1 MTSRITHGRVIVI
14 GDIVTDVV
22 TVLGA
27 PIVAG
32 SDTPARISVTGGGAG
47 ANTAAW
53 LADAGLPVTM
63 CGVVGADAVGP
74 IRIAELSA
82 VGVACAIRQ
91 SPEMPTGS
99 IVILSGPADRAM
111 ITDRGANAL
120 LTVADVD
127 AAFAESADAVHLHLS
142 GYSLIDAGSADAA
155 RYALEAA
162 HARGLTV
169 SVDAAS
175 AEPLRGVGGLAF
187 VSWVRRAD
195 VLFANADEA
204 RVLLG
209 EADSQRLLATDLAA
223 SLATRLEGRADVGGT
238 VVVKLGADGAVAA
251 TSRGAV
257 VEAPALP
264 VEAVDATGAGDA
276 FAAGFLSV
284 WLGGDGLDEAL
295 ATGAEFGARAVTTMG
310 ARPPVARSHGSD

>member
-1 MTSRITHGRVIVI
+1 MTAPITRGRIIVI

-32 SDTPARISVTGGGAG
+32 SDTPAHIWVTGGGAG

-53 LADAGLPVTM
+53 LADAGQSVTL
-63 CGVVGADAVGP
+63 CGVVGADPVGAM
-74 IRIAELSA
+74 RISELSA
-82 VGVACAIRQ
+82 AGVACAVRQ

-127 AAFAESADAVHLHLS
+127 AAFADSADAVHLHLS
-142 GYSLIDAGSADAA
+142 GYSLLDAGSADAA

-195 VLFANADEA
+195 VLFANVDEA

-209 EADSQRLLATDLAA
+209 DAGSQRLLATDLAA
-223 SLATRLEGRADVGGT
+223 ALATRLEGRADVGGT
-238 VVVKLGADGAVAA
+238 VVVKLGAAGAVAA

-257 VEAPALP
+257 VEASALP
-264 VEAVDATGAGDA
+264 VEAIDATGAGDA
-276 FAAGFLSV
+276 FAAGFLIA
-284 WLGGDGLDEAL
+284 WLGSDGLDAAL
-295 ATGAEFGARAVTTMG
+295 ATGAAFGARAVTTAG
-310 ARPPVARSHGSD
+310 ARPPAA

>member
-1 MTSRITHGRVIVI
+1 MTVPTMPGPTVPGRVIVI

-22 TVLGA
+22 AVLGA

-32 SDTPARISVTGGGAG
+32 SDTPAAISVTGGGAG

-53 LADAGLPVTM
+53 LADAGLSVTM
-63 CGVVGADAVGP
+63 CGVVGADIVGTA
-74 IRIAELSA
+74 RIQELSA
-82 VGVACAIRQ
+82 AGVACAIRQ
-91 SPEMPTGS
+91 SPELPTGS

-111 ITDRGANAL
+111 ITDRGANTL
-120 LTVADVD
+120 LTAADVD
-127 AAFAESADAVHLHLS
+127 AAFAGSAEAVHLHLS
-142 GYSLIDAGSADAA
+142 GYSLLDAGSADAA
-155 RYALEAA
+155 RHALEAA

-175 AEPLRGVGGLAF
+175 AVPLRGVGGLAF

-209 EADSQRLLATDLAA
+209 GDAERLSATDLSAA
-223 SLATRLEGRADVGGT
+223 LATRLEGRVDVGGT

-257 VEAPALP
+257 VLAPALM
-264 VEAVDATGAGDA
+264 VEAIDATGAGDA
-276 FAAGFLSV
+276 FAAGFLAV
-284 WLGGDGLDEAL
+284 WLRGGGLDEAL
-295 ATGAEFGARAVTTMG
+295 ASGAALGARAVTTVG
-310 ARPPVARSHGSD
+310 ARPP

>member
-1 MTSRITHGRVIVI
+1 MTVPSMPDPIGSGRVIVI
-14 GDIVTDVV
+14 GDIATDVV
-22 TVLGA
+22 AVLGA

-32 SDTPARISVTGGGAG
+32 SDTPAAISVTGGGAG

-53 LADAGLPVTM
+53 LAHAGLSVTM
-63 CGVVGADAVGP
+63 CGVVGADTVGSA
-74 IRIAELSA
+74 RIDELSA
-82 VGVACAIRQ
+82 AGVACAIRQ
-91 SPEMPTGS
+91 SPDLPTGS

-111 ITDRGANAL
+111 ITDRGANTL

-127 AAFAESADAVHLHLS
+127 AAFVGLADAVHLHLS
-142 GYSLIDAGSADAA
+142 GYSLLDAGSADAA
-155 RYALEAA
+155 RHALEAA

-175 AEPLRGVGGLAF
+175 AVPLRGVGGLAF

-209 EADSQRLLATDLAA
+209 DGDAERRLASDLAA
-223 SLATRLEGRADVGGT
+223 ALATRLEGRADVGGT
-238 VVVKLGADGAVAA
+238 VVVKLGAEGAVAA

-257 VEAPALP
+257 VPVPALM
-264 VEAVDATGAGDA
+264 VEAIDATGAGDA
-276 FAAGFLSV
+276 FAAGFLAV
-284 WLGGDGLDEAL
+284 WLRGGGLDEAL
-295 ATGAEFGARAVTTMG
+295 AAGAALGARAVTTVG
-310 ARPPVARSHGSD
+310 ARPSA

>member
-1 MTSRITHGRVIVI
+1 MTARTARGRVIVI

-32 SDTPARISVTGGGAG
+32 SDTSAHISVTGGGAG

-53 LADAGLPVTM
+53 LADAGQSVTL
-63 CGVVGADAVGP
+63 CGVVGADPVGAM
-74 IRIAELSA
+74 RISELSA
-82 VGVACAIRQ
+82 AGVACTVRQ

-120 LTVADVD
+120 LTMADVD
-127 AAFAESADAVHLHLS
+127 AAFADSADAVHLHLS
-142 GYSLIDAGSADAA
+142 GYSLLDAGSADAA

-195 VLFANADEA
+195 VLFANVDEA

-209 EADSQRLLATDLAA
+209 DADSQRLLATDLAA
-223 SLATRLEGRADVGGT
+223 ALATRLEGRADVGGT
-238 VVVKLGADGAVAA
+238 VVVKLGAAGAVAA
-251 TSRGAV
+251 TSQGAV
-257 VEAPALP
+257 VEASALP
-264 VEAVDATGAGDA
+264 VEAIDATGAGDA
-276 FAAGFLSV
+276 FAAGFLIA
-284 WLGGDGLDEAL
+284 WLGGDGLDASL
-295 ATGAEFGARAVTTMG
+295 GTGAAFGARAVSTIG
-310 ARPPVARSHGSD
+310 ARPPAA

>member
-1 MTSRITHGRVIVI
+1 MTGPGRVLVI

-32 SDTPARISVTGGGAG
+32 SDTPAHISVTGGGAG

-53 LADAGLPVTM
+53 LADAGVPVTM
-63 CGVVGADAVGP
+63 CGVVGADTVGSA
-74 IRIAELSA
+74 RIAELSA
-82 VGVACAIRQ
+82 VGVASVVRR

-111 ITDRGANAL
+111 ITDRGANTL

-127 AAFAESADAVHLHLS
+127 AAFAAAADAVHLHLS
-142 GYSLIDAGSADAA
+142 GYSLLDAGSADAA
-155 RYALEAA
+155 RHALEVA

-175 AEPLRGVGGLAF
+175 MVPLREVGGLAF

-209 EADSQRLLATDLAA
+209 EADSRRLLATDLAA
-223 SLATRLEGRADVGGT
+223 ALATRLEGHADVGGT

-257 VEAPALP
+257 VEARALP
-264 VEAVDATGAGDA
+264 VTAVDATGAGDA
-276 FAAGFLSV
+276 FAAGFLTA

-295 ATGAEFGARAVTTMG
+295 DTGAAFGARAVTIMG
-310 ARPPVARSHGSD
+310 ARPQTARSHGLD

>member
-1 MTSRITHGRVIVI
+1 MSGPGRVIVI

-32 SDTPARISVTGGGAG
+32 SDTPAHISVTGGGAG

-53 LADAGLPVTM
+53 LADAGLSVTM
-63 CGVVGADAVGP
+63 CGVVGADTVGSG
-74 IRIAELSA
+74 RIAELSA
-82 VGVACAIRQ
+82 VGVACVIRQ

-99 IVILSGPADRAM
+99 IVVLAGPADRAM

-120 LTVADVD
+120 LTPADVD
-127 AAFAESADAVHLHLS
+127 AAFADSADAVHLHLS
-142 GYSLIDAGSADAA
+142 GYSLLDAGSADAA
-155 RYALEAA
+155 RHALEVA

-175 AEPLRGVGGLAF
+175 AVPLREVGGLAF

-195 VLFANADEA
+195 VLFANGDEA

-209 EADSQRLLATDLAA
+209 EADSQRLLATGLAA
-223 SLATRLEGRADVGGT
+223 ALATRLDGRADVGGT

-264 VEAVDATGAGDA
+264 VNAVDATGAGDA
-276 FAAGFLSV
+276 FAAGFLTA
-284 WLGGDGLDEAL
+284 WLGGDALDEAL
-295 ATGAEFGARAVTTMG
+295 ATGAAFGARAVTTMG
-310 ARPPVARSHGSD
+310 ARPPVARSHSLD